1 MTKSVI
7 SFKPKQVSKKLL
19 SALNGRMRT
28 IVTDRYGLDKEK
40 RMTLESIGKNYDIT
54 RERVRQIENFAL
66 ATIKKSNEYKEHE
79 FVFDELRQIV
89 KDLGAVV
96 KEDHL
101 LNHISKDLITQ
112 NHINLYLVIGGSFTK
127 IKESDDFNSH

>member
-40 RMTLESIGKNYDIT
+40 RMTLESIGKN
-54 RERVRQIENFAL
+54 
-66 ATIKKSNEYKEHE
+66 
-79 FVFDELRQIV
+79 
-89 KDLGAVV
+89 
-96 KEDHL
+96 
-101 LNHISKDLITQ
+101 
-112 NHINLYLVIGGSFTK
+112 
-127 IKESDDFNSH
+127 